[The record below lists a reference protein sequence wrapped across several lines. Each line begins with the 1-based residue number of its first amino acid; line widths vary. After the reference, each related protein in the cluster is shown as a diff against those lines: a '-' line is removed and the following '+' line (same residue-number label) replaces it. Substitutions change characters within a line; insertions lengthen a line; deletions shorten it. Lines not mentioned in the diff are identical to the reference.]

1 MKESKLI
8 SKIYHLRIRSALL
21 CIILVIALAKP
32 NPYSIG
38 AGILIT
44 IVGLLIRAWAC
55 VHIRKEKRLAVSG
68 QYRYTRNPLYLG
80 NLIIGIAISAGAN
93 SWWVTAVFSAYFLTF
108 YTVAVLVEKDK
119 MERLFPKEYGD
130 YKKNVPLFFPR
141 LRPYRGSSPIRS
153 DPHLYKENRERRALI
168 GSAVFWIIL
177 ALKMV
182 LL

>member
-1 MKESKLI
+1 MKESKFI
-8 SKIYHLRIRSALL
+8 SKIYCWRIRSALV

-68 QYRYTRNPLYLG
+68 PYRYTRNPLYLG
-80 NLIIGIAISAGAN
+80 NLIIGIAIAAGSN
-93 SWWVTAVFSAYFLTF
+93 SWWVTAVFIAYFLIF

-119 MERLFPKEYGD
+119 MEHLFPKEYDD
-130 YKKNVPLFFPR
+130 YEKKVPLFFPM
-141 LRPYRGSSPIRS
+141 LRPYRGLSPIRH
-153 DPHLYKENRERRALI
+153 DPRLYIENREYRALI
-168 GSAVFWIIL
+168 GLAIFWVIL
-177 ALKMV
+177 VLKMI